1 MLSQDEMY
9 LLATLPDSPDQV
21 EDQHVPLLGHQPTVQ
36 EPVVARPWL
45 QLARQVGTLRHG
57 QGLLEE

>member
-1 MLSQDEMY
+1 MY

-45 QLARQVGTLRHG
+45 QLARQVGALRHG